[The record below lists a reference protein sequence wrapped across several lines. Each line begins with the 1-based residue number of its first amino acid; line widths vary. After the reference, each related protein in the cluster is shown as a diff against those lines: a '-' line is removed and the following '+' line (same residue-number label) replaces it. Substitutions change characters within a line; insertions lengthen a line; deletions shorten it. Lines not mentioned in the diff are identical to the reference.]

1 MAQFGKV
8 SVNPNCD
15 WPNWKWKEFQDF
27 YDSSMKGH
35 CDETPEEVAKAL
47 GVVIPEKVKPDKVK
61 PSGDA

>member
-8 SVNPNCD
+8 HVRDDN
-15 WPNWKWKEFQDF
+15 KWNEWIWEDF
-27 YDSSMKGH
+27 LSFYKSSLKGH
-35 CDETPEEVAKAL
+35 CTESPEDVAKAL